1 MADYY
6 THFNDFGDIE
16 IPPTPELMPNDI
28 KRLFKHNSHTFNYR
42 IYFFSE
48 STKKFYRYFQSYGG
62 YINGVYSRKQT
73 PKASETFYFIP
84 DEDDGTPNTP
94 RRRVLITASKQYLN
108 KIKNMNKIELE
119 NSRKKS

>member
-16 IPPTPELMPNDI
+16 IPPKSELMPKDV
-28 KRLFKHNSHTFNYR
+28 KRLFKHCSHTYNTR

-48 STKKFYRYFQSYGG
+48 STKEFYRYFQSTGG
-62 YINGVYSRKQT
+62 TISGFYSRKQT
-73 PKASETFYFIP
+73 KNSSDTFYFIP

-94 RRRVLITASKQYLN
+94 NCRDQITASKQFMN
-108 KIKNMNKIELE
+108 RIKNMNKIELE
-119 NSRKKS
+119 NARKKS

>member
-16 IPPTPELMPNDI
+16 IPPKPELMPNDI

-48 STKKFYRYFQSYGG
+48 SIKKFYRYFQAYGG

-73 PKASETFYFIP
+73 PNASDTFYLIP

-94 RRRVLITASKQYLN
+94 HRCVHITASKQYLN
-108 KIKNMNKIELE
+108 KIKNMNKIELA
-119 NSRKKS
+119 KT